1 MLRYF
6 LDDREVMETDAATA
20 WFDRAENHGI
30 DAPRAISIWE
40 DAAEATGEDS
50 RRIAAQLG
58 IRVEF
63 REK

>member
-20 WFDRAENHGI
+20 WFDRAEHHGI

-40 DAAEATGEDS
+40 DAAEAAGEDS
-50 RRIAAQLG
+50 RRIVAQLG